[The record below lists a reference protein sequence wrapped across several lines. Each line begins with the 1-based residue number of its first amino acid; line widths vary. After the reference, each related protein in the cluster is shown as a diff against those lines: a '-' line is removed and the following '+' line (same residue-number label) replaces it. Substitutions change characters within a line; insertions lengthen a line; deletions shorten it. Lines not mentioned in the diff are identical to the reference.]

1 MGLLVILPAVGLML
15 AYIHKR
21 DVEDILP
28 PLVMTLMLFN
38 YALAI
43 IGKGHHSFKLSIII
57 FILIAVVCVVCFLRR
72 RNSPSEKSSAFSFK
86 QHFSKHIGFY
96 VYLIMCLLMVY
107 GYSTHF
113 VNVWDDFHYNATFP
127 KDCYYFRTM
136 PYGTNLATYYK
147 SYLPLQQLLF
157 YWGFQGFGFSEPMMF
172 QYKMV
177 LIYTLMLPLF
187 SLANKSKGITRIA
200 NLVFPAILPFL
211 FLFEVIESLSMD
223 TVMAAMFAYALIN
236 IAVKREDKPEPFRL
250 YCILVSTV
258 SLILMK
264 SIAAMFAG
272 ITLGVWLFVLIVK
285 SRRKS
290 IKEFK
295 LEWTAFLVTG
305 FSTLLAYL
313 SWKIYCNRHGNTT
326 YLSNI
331 LSDNL
336 SEGGRFSLPSYGQTT
351 IQNILKS
358 IFTMKMNL
366 GPTGMSLF
374 AVILISVAL
383 LAMLIINKSFDRTDL
398 WTSVIL
404 AAGLFVYVAFLCY
417 TYCFIFEQW
426 EAESLSSLDR
436 YFGTYALTVLYVI
449 IYRINADVNSSK
461 TAEIALWATCI
472 ISLVTL
478 PYSNIIQTLM
488 PQKYVEKRADIYA
501 IREEVKAELNDLADA
516 KLPMGYVVIVN
527 NSEND
532 MYARSMDYEV
542 IPLVSRPFN
551 SAGYES
557 EGEIRDAF
565 LEKIAD
571 VNPDYIYFTE
581 HERAEH
587 ADLYDIPTEYRAH
600 ESIKGLYVK

>member
-1 MGLLVILPAVGLML
+1 MSLLVILLAVGLML

-28 PLVMTLMLFN
+28 PFLMTLMLFN

-43 IGKGHHSFKLSIII
+43 IGKGHHSFELSVVIFIII
-57 FILIAVVCVVCFLRR
+57 AAVCVFCFIRR
-72 RNSPSEKSSAFSFK
+72 RKCPSVKSPAFNLK
-86 QHFSKHIGFY
+86 QHLSDHIGLY
-96 VYLIMCLLMVY
+96 IYLIMCLLMIY

-127 KDCYYFRTM
+127 KDCFYFGTM

-157 YWGFQGFGFSEPMMF
+157 YWGFQGFGFFEPMMF

-187 SLANKSKGITRIA
+187 SLAKKSKGVTRIV
-200 NLVFPAILPFL
+200 NLIFPAILPFL

-236 IAVKREDKPEPFRL
+236 IAVKKEEKPELFRL

-285 SRRKS
+285 SRRES
-290 IKEFK
+290 LKEFK
-295 LEWTAFLVTG
+295 SEWIEFLVTG

-336 SEGGRFSLPSYGQTT
+336 SEGGKFSLPSYGQAT

-383 LAMLIINKSFDRTDL
+383 LAILIINKSFDRTDL

-404 AAGLFVYVAFLCY
+404 AAGLLVYVAFLCY

-449 IYRINADVNSSK
+449 VYRINLDVNSSK
-461 TAEIALWATCI
+461 IVEIALWATCI

-478 PYSNIIQTLM
+478 PYQNIFNTVM
-488 PQKYVEKRADIYA
+488 PKKYLEKRADMYA
-501 IREEVKAELNDLADA
+501 VREEVSEELHDFAEA

-532 MYARSMDYEV
+532 MYSRSMDYEV

-581 HERAEH
+581 HERLEH
-587 ADLYDIPTEYRAH
+587 ANLYDIPTAYRAH
-600 ESIKGLYVK
+600 ESIEGLYVK